1 MEILQVGVIGTGAIG
16 RTHIERLTNRIT
28 GARVVAVS
36 DINHTAA
43 KELADKYHAKFYKDG
58 EDVIK
63 DADVQAV
70 VVASWDPTHEKYVL
84 AAIREGKYVLCEK
97 PLAETAESCRRIIKA
112 ETEGGKQL
120 VQVGFMRRFDVGYR
134 SMKHALDSGRFGAPL
149 MVHCVHRNATSNSQ
163 YETKVNVTGTAIHEI
178 DIMRWL
184 LGEDIV
190 SAKIIQPRVSRHVAA
205 GQKDP
210 QIIMLQTRSGIIID
224 IETFMHCRY
233 GYDVQ
238 CEIVGEDGTLRLPD
252 PAQIS
257 VRQNGTCSF
266 DILEDWRFR
275 FEDSY
280 NTEFQSWVDN
290 TKKGMMDGPSAWD
303 GYAAIAV
310 SDACLKSRE
319 TGNDEPV
326 MVEEMPEFYRA
337 KSNV

>member
-1 MEILQVGVIGTGAIG
+1 MKYLRVGVIGIGAIG
-16 RTHIERLTNRIT
+16 RTHVERLANQIN

-36 DINHTAA
+36 DINQTAA
-43 KELADKYHAKFYKDG
+43 KEVAEKYHAKCYQEG
-58 EDVIK
+58 EELIK
-63 DADVQAV
+63 DPDVQAV

-84 AAIREGKYVLCEK
+84 AAIQEGKYVLCEK
-97 PLAETAESCRRIIKA
+97 PLAETAESCRHIIDA
-112 ETEGGKQL
+112 EIAAGKHL
-120 VQVGFMRRFDVGYR
+120 VQVGFMRRFDSGYR
-134 SMKHALDSGRFGAPL
+134 SMKAALDTGEYGAPL

-178 DIMRWL
+178 DVMRWL

-190 SAKIIQPRVSRHVAA
+190 SARIIQPKVSRHVAN

-210 QIIMLQTRSGIIID
+210 QILMLETSSGIIID
-224 IETFMHCRY
+224 IETFMHCQY

-257 VRQNGTCSF
+257 IRQKGQCSF
-266 DILEDWRFR
+266 DILDDWGFR

-280 NTEFQSWVDN
+280 RIEFQSWVDN
-290 TKKGMMDGPSAWD
+290 TKRGMVDGASAWD

-319 TGNDEPV
+319 TRSFEPV
-326 MVEEMPEFYRA
+326 IMEEVPEFYRIR
-337 KSNV
+337 